1 MDPDGVSRYH
11 QVMAAQS
18 AAMHVARIRSS
29 YAGRSGER
37 REYESAYLRRTSRD
51 RGKVKHET
59 LANLSGLPDPV
70 VDAIEA
76 ALRGT
81 PLVPAGAAVSIA
93 SSVPH
98 GHVAA
103 VHAMAVQLGL
113 PGLLGP
119 AWPES
124 GLEPAM
130 LSPRVYRP

>member
-37 REYESAYLRRTSRD
+37 REYESAYLRRTFRD
-51 RGKVKHET
+51 GGKGKPET

-81 PLVPAGAAVSIA
+81 PLVPAGAAGRIA
-93 SSVPH
+93 SSGPH
-98 GHVAA
+98 GHVAP
-103 VHAMAVQLGL
+103 VHAMAAKAGL
-113 PGLLGP
+113 PGRVGP
-119 AWPES
+119 ACRERD
-124 GLEPAM
+124 LAPAIGIW
-130 LSPRVYRP
+130 RV